1 MIAMITLGALGLLIL
16 VGLGRN
22 MLKDFHINAIFFVLI
37 LAAVIGLNFIP
48 DLYIGAFS
56 FRIGSL
62 LMYLFAFIMFWVFGR
77 FSSQLTAFAIALI
90 LGGLAYAATRL
101 AALTGNS
108 FFATSNWVY
117 ALIIGTLTFLLTQN
131 GKYSFVVATIA
142 MMLFNGLVQIG
153 TGAYNL
159 TYGFD
164 WTVIAVAVSVIMF
177 EVFSRVMHRPSR
189 LAYYFETSRLEEHD
203 RM

>member
-1 MIAMITLGALGLLIL
+1 MIAMITLGALGLLVL

-48 DLYIGAFS
+48 TLYIGAFS
-56 FRIGSL
+56 FRIGSM

-101 AALTGNS
+101 AALTGNT

-117 ALIIGTLTFLLTQN
+117 ALIVGTMTFLLTQN
-131 GKYSFVVATIA
+131 GKYSFVVATEA
-142 MMLFNGLVQIG
+142 MMLFNGLLQIG
-153 TGAYNL
+153 TGAYNMNF
-159 TYGFD
+159 GFD
-164 WTVIAVAVSVIMF
+164 WTVIAVATSVVMF
-177 EVFSRVMHRPSR
+177 EVFSRVMQRPSK

>member
-1 MIAMITLGALGLLIL
+1 MITLGALGLLIL

-22 MLKDFHINAIFFVLI
+22 MLKDFHINAVFFVLI

-101 AALTGNS
+101 AMLTGNT

-131 GKYSFVVATIA
+131 GKYSFVVATEA
-142 MMLFNGLVQIG
+142 MMLFNGLIQIG
-153 TGAYNL
+153 TGAYNMNF
-159 TYGFD
+159 GFD
-164 WTVIAVAVSVIMF
+164 WTVIAVATSVVMF

-203 RM
+203 RI